1 MKHSKPKKFFRLFF
15 LLLACAYF
23 SHAQE
28 EDVIKIDSSIVVV
41 NAVVTDKNGNPIL
54 GLKRNDFRLFV
65 DGVEESIASFSAEE
79 TPFAAVILID
89 TSGSMEGQISL
100 ARSAAINFL
109 DGLRSEDVV
118 AIYNFDSKFSMIQD
132 FSNSRD
138 VADAIFDLS
147 AKGMTTLNDAIYE
160 ASKLLAERQEKRRA
174 IIVLSDGADTKS
186 KASID
191 KALEAALEANALIYT
206 VDLSPMNAPRHE
218 KLQNQGV
225 LRFLAEKSGG
235 FFIPTPGGQALRD
248 AFKKIVT
255 ELGNQ
260 YTLTFQL
267 SESKMDGKWH
277 TIEVKVNRESAKVRA
292 RKGFKAPSAKQ
303 K

>member
-1 MKHSKPKKFFRLFF
+1 MRHGELKNFFRLFF
-15 LLLACAYF
+15 LLLVCACF

-65 DGVEESIASFSAEE
+65 DGVEESVASFSAEE

-89 TSGSMEGQISL
+89 TSGSMEGRISL
-100 ARSAAINFL
+100 ARSAAISFL

-132 FSNSRD
+132 FSNGRD
-138 VADAIFDLS
+138 IADAIFDLS
-147 AKGMTTLNDAIYE
+147 AKGMTILNDAIYE
-160 ASKLLAERQEKRRA
+160 ASKLLAGRQEKRRA
-174 IIVLSDGADTKS
+174 IIVLSDGADTRS
-186 KASID
+186 KTSTD
-191 KALEAALEANALIYT
+191 KALKTALEANALIYT
-206 VDLSPMNAPRHE
+206 VDMSPINATGRE

-235 FFIPTPGGQALRD
+235 FFIETPGGQALRD

-267 SESKMDGKWH
+267 SESRMDGKWH
-277 TIEVKVNRESAKVRA
+277 TIEVKVNREGARVRA
-292 RKGFKAPSAKQ
+292 RKGFNAPPVK
-303 K
+303 